1 MKRSLRLVLMITM
14 VLLLCTTGQL
24 FAEEISIT
32 WEWDVANEDVVAFR
46 YQLDGEEPD
55 KWTVVDASVTSYT
68 LGPIEDTSFHILY
81 LQQSYDSDQWSASA
95 TMVYDPVEFGIVLPP
110 TEEDTQT
117 AAVTEPEVMVVE
129 EPEVMVVEEPVEIV
143 SDDSDV
149 RVEAVA
155 AEEVEP
161 ETFDDFVVA
170 DGPAVIT
177 EVFGGDETLPEV
189 EPVETEPSR
198 RRIEL
203 YAGAGGKADNLVFTG
218 AFDNSDYNELRT
230 RILPSVAVDLIY
242 GNIKPNDSMFDFG
255 IRAGLGYYGYEVG
268 GDPLTGID
276 IHGLAM
282 LEYPI
287 SERLVVDAAAGLSF
301 MFTGNAI
308 HKTASTNLGFFI
320 GPIIQLNGR
329 YLINEWWSVG
339 LQAET
344 RFLLGGAFKP
354 FELSGIVRLG
364 FGYDF

>member
-1 MKRSLRLVLMITM
+1 MKRSLRLFLMITM

-55 KWTVVDASVTSYT
+55 KWTVVDTSVTSYT

-81 LQQSYDSDQWSASA
+81 LQQSYDREQWSASA
-95 TMVYDPVEFGIVLPP
+95 TMVYDPVEFGVVLPP

-117 AAVTEPEVMVVE
+117 AQVAEPEAMVVDE
-129 EPEVMVVEEPVEIV
+129 TVEMV
-143 SDDSDV
+143 SDDSEV

-155 AEEVEP
+155 SEEVEP

-177 EVFGGDETLPEV
+177 EVFGGDETVETLPEV
-189 EPVETEPSR
+189 EPVEIEPSR

-203 YAGAGGKADNLVFTG
+203 YAGTGGKADNLVFTS
-218 AFDNSDYNELRT
+218 AFDPNDDYNELRT

-268 GDPLTGID
+268 GDPLAGID

-329 YLINEWWSVG
+329 YLVDERWSVG

>member
-1 MKRSLRLVLMITM
+1 MKRSLRLALMITM
-14 VLLLCTTGQL
+14 VLLLCTAGQL

-32 WEWDVANEDVVAFR
+32 WEWDVANEDVTAFR

-55 KWTVVDASVTSYT
+55 KWTVVDTSVTSYT

-81 LQQSYDSDQWSASA
+81 LQQSYDGEQWSASA
-95 TMVYDPVEFGIVLPP
+95 TMVYDPVEFGTVLPP

-117 AAVTEPEVMVVE
+117 ISVAEPEVMVVD
-129 EPEVMVVEEPVEIV
+129 EPVEIV
-143 SDDSDV
+143 SDDSV
-149 RVEAVA
+149 VQVEAVA
-155 AEEVEP
+155 VEEVEP
-161 ETFDDFVVA
+161 KTFDDFVVA
-170 DGPAVIT
+170 EGPAVIT
-177 EVFGGDETLPEV
+177 EVFGGDDAVETIPEV
-189 EPVETEPSR
+189 EAVETEPSR

-203 YAGAGGKADNLVFTG
+203 YAGAGGKTDNLIFQSVF
-218 AFDNSDYNELRT
+218 DPNNDYKNPRT
-230 RILPSVAVDLIY
+230 RILPSVALDFIY

-255 IRAGLGYYGYEVG
+255 IRAGLGYSGYEVDG
-268 GDPLTGID
+268 KALVGID

-301 MFTGNAI
+301 MFTGSAI
-308 HKTASTNLGFFI
+308 HTIPSTDLGFFI
-320 GPIIQLNGR
+320 GPIVQLNGR
-329 YLINEWWSVG
+329 YLVDERWSVG